1 MLFLGLEAAVGCH
14 KVRADLSV
22 PSGRYGSSLS
32 SGRHLY
38 TSLASNKTL
47 LVAPMSLP
55 TRGAQLRVRHGGFVL
70 TAV

>member
-1 MLFLGLEAAVGCH
+1 MLFLGLGVAVGCH

-22 PSGRYGSSLS
+22 PSSRYGSSLS
-32 SGRHLY
+32 SGQY
-38 TSLASNKTL
+38 PCTSLAINMTL

-55 TRGAQLRVRHGGFVL
+55 APGAQLQVPRGGFVL